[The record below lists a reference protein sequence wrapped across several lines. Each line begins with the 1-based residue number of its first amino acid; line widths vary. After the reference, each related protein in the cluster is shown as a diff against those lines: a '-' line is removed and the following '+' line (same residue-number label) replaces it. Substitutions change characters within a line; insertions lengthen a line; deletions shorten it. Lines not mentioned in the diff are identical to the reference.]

1 MASDPVELAR
11 PPQDQYA
18 SSARS
23 KKIEWRF
30 RHFIVGLVFFATIHF
45 LLQRS
50 PRLDMQTKVI
60 VPAPSAPHIH
70 RKDTSIQPHIS
81 SRTPRL
87 ATTSMPDCVPAS
99 NASCVHQSDGRS
111 RTPRPAK
118 VYAPASVAT
127 SNVSWIFNA
136 EEIRKVRNATAILHP
151 DVRLQTHTLGN
162 CQKKARRRRRSCQPA
177 PFNHTVG
184 NHTTCAVVGNS
195 GILLGSHCGA
205 EIDSKDYVIRMDV
218 PAIRGFETDV
228 GRKTNMTILNVSTPK
243 RIRDSSGLENRTQDV
258 YESRLRDINGTVL
271 VAGARERVVLKAA
284 MTKYDN
290 QFSFI
295 LLTCKESFKFAPFI
309 HRIASAVSRRYRTPG
324 PPSTGQTTV
333 LTATAFCDQLHLYGF
348 FPFQR
353 DENKRPVP
361 YHYYPDDYIEPI
373 IQSTRH
379 NMGKEYRFYEHLQ
392 KRRVLKLHVGKCG
405 IH

>member
-1 MASDPVELAR
+1 MASDPVEVTR
-11 PPQDQYA
+11 PPQDQDA
-18 SSARS
+18 SSVRS
-23 KKIEWRF
+23 KKIGR
-30 RHFIVGLVFFATIHF
+30 RLQHFIVGLVFFATIHF

-60 VPAPSAPHIH
+60 VPAPSARHIH

-111 RTPRPAK
+111 RTPPK
-118 VYAPASVAT
+118 VYEPASVAT

-177 PFNHTVG
+177 PFKYTVG

-218 PAIRGFETDV
+218 PGIRGFETDV

-271 VAGARERVVLKAA
+271 VAGARERVVLKSA
-284 MTKYDN
+284 MRKYDN

-379 NMGKEYRFYEHLQ
+379 RMDKEYRFYERLQ

-405 IH
+405 KQ